1 MNDFLVA
8 ASATCSHALPWYRF
22 MTSSWILT
30 PTSSKPSGLPMMMGG
45 KSPLIYAPLPCAHCG
60 DELDFVGV
68 FPAWSGR
75 LFGLWQCFACLPV
88 MVGNH
93 EIKWL
98 MADDHLILRGCSGMR
113 WLEGARAPSLPGPQ
127 HFAHNRALANAASHS
142 NLPTQ
147 RQLEPF
153 DIQTLGWSH
162 TFTNAIDPLRRKQPR
177 STRLLIQ
184 IKSDKAIDFYHS
196 GLFKYFYCPIKKQ
209 TVLDYEPI
217 Q

>member
-75 LFGLWQCFACLPV
+75 LFGLWQCFGCLPA
-88 MVGNH
+88 MLGNH

-98 MADDHLILRGCSGMR
+98 KGEDLSILRACSGMR
-113 WLEGARAPSLPGPQ
+113 WLESTRAPSLPGPH
-127 HFAHNRALANAASHS
+127 HFSQNRSLALTARHDQ
-142 NLPTQ
+142 LPRQ
-147 RQLEPF
+147 RQLASF

-162 TFTNAIDPLRRKQPR
+162 SFTNAMDPLWRKQPR

-184 IKSDKAIDFYHS
+184 IKSDNAIDFHHS
-196 GLFKYFYCPIKKQ
+196 GLFKYLYCPIKKQ